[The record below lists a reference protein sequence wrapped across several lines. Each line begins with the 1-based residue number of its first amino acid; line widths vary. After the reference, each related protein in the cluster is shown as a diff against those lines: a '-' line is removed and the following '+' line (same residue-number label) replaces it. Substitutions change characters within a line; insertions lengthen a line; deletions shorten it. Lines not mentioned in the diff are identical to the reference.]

1 MRLRDRS
8 TRLRIAVPA
17 VLALLAAA
25 WAPSAFG
32 QYFGRNKVQYE
43 RFEYQVLKTEHF
55 DIYYYP
61 EEEKTIRMAG
71 QMAERWYKRFERLFD
86 HQLRGRQALIMYAS
100 HPQFEQTTALNEVMS
115 EGTGGV
121 TESLKR
127 RIILPFGGTLED
139 TDHVIGHELVHAFQ
153 YDMAAGP
160 GPNYNMQSASGLE
173 RAPLWMI
180 EGAAEYFSIGPVDA
194 HTAMWMRDLL
204 NRKKFPTIKDLY
216 NYYKYFPYRFGQ
228 AVWAYIGG
236 KYGDLAV
243 ARLMKDVIRG
253 FDYEKAIEKQL
264 GISVKQLGLDWQA
277 AMRKDYEAVGKATRK
292 PADLGKLLLQGTLDD
307 PYNIAPSLSP
317 DGKRFLFISSRDLF
331 SIDMFM
337 GDSATGKV
345 TRKITSTAIDPHF
358 QSIQFIGS
366 AGSWS
371 ADGSRFAFGAVSAGK
386 PVLAFL
392 DADGRRLEKED
403 IRLPQ
408 LGEILNPTWAPDGKR
423 IAFTALTGGTSDLCV
438 FDLVTKELKALTS
451 DVYGDLHPAWS
462 PDGRWIAFVTER
474 FGSDLAILHLG
485 GSRLALLNP
494 VSGEIKPLGGFLQ
507 GKSINP
513 QWSADSASVFF
524 VSDRGGISNVYR
536 VEVASGAQFQVTD
549 LYTGVSGITSLSPAL
564 SIASRS
570 GDALYSVYL
579 DGTYSIFSLD
589 KSRLAGTPV
598 RDVEVATTPAFL
610 PPLERSGSEVL
621 GLLRNPLYG
630 LPDAAAFTSQPYE
643 SKIGLDY
650 IAPPSIGMSTGRYG
664 TYAGGGVGF
673 LFSDML
679 GRHTIMAQAQV
690 SSRIIDSAFQVAY
703 FNTTRRT
710 NFGLVAQRIPY
721 QYGYYGYN
729 YDYVDGEFAYI
740 EQQLIYR
747 QIYYDLGSFASYP
760 FNAFRRFEVNGGLR
774 WVDFANTYYEYAY
787 SYYDGFLLSRDEYDL
802 ESADTLFMPY
812 VGAALVYDSSLFGA
826 TAPVV
831 GQSYRLEVTPTFGT
845 LKYTTVLADY
855 RKYIVPV
862 KPFTLAARLVYYGRY
877 GMGSSDDRLWPMYL
891 GYETTVRGYNY
902 NSFEANEKFD
912 YNRLY
917 GNTMALAN
925 FELRFPLF
933 GLLGLG
939 RGYYGIFPIDM
950 FAFFDAGIAWYSGEA
965 DPTYT
970 PFWASGGQL
979 KPLRSYGIGARANLF
994 GFLILGASY
1003 VKPMDRPDRPAYFQI
1018 TFYPGF

>member
-1 MRLRDRS
+1 MRGKDRS
-8 TRLRIAVPA
+8 TRMRIAAPA
-17 VLALLAAA
+17 ALLALAA
-25 WAPSAFG
+25 ALATPAFG

-43 RFEYQVLKTEHF
+43 RFDYQVLKTEHF
-55 DIYYYP
+55 DIYYYTG
-61 EEEKTIRMAG
+61 EEKAIRLAG

-100 HPQFEQTTALNEVMS
+100 HPQFEQTTALNEIMS
-115 EGTGGV
+115 EGTGGI

-160 GPNYNMQSASGLE
+160 GKTYGMPQSAGLE
-173 RAPLWMI
+173 RTPLWMI

-194 HTAMWMRDLL
+194 HTAMWMRDVL
-204 NRKKFPTIKDLY
+204 NRKKFPTIKNLY
-216 NYYKYFPYRFGQ
+216 NYYKYFPYRYGQ

-253 FDYEKAIEKQL
+253 FDYEKAIEKN
-264 GISVKQLGLDWQA
+264 LGLTVKKLGEDWEA
-277 AMRKDYEAVGKATRK
+277 AMRRDYGPVAKVSRK
-292 PADLGKLLLQGTLDD
+292 PADLGRLLLEGSLDD
-307 PYNIAPSLSP
+307 PYNIAPAISP
-317 DGKRFLFISSRDLF
+317 DGQRFLFISSRDLF

-337 GDSATGKV
+337 GDSKTGKV
-345 TRKITSTAIDPHF
+345 TRKITSTAVDPHF

-371 ADGSRFAFGAVSAGK
+371 SDGERFAFGAVSAGK

-392 DADGRRLEKED
+392 DGHGRRLEKED
-403 IRLPQ
+403 IRFPQ
-408 LGEILNPTWAPDGKR
+408 LGEILNPTWSPDGKR
-423 IAFTALTGGTSDLCV
+423 LAFSALTGGTSDLYLY
-438 FDLVTKELKALTS
+438 DLESRKLTNLTN
-451 DVYGDLHPAWS
+451 DDFGDLHPAWS
-462 PDGRWIAFVTER
+462 PDGRWIAFVSER
-474 FGSDLAILHLG
+474 FATDMSILSYG
-485 GSRLALLNP
+485 GCKLALLDP
-494 VSGEIKPLGGFLQ
+494 ATGEIKPLGGFLQ
-507 GKSINP
+507 GKVINP
-513 QWSADSASVFF
+513 QWSSDSASVFF

-536 VEVASGAQFQVTD
+536 VEVAGGAQFQVTA
-549 LYTGVSGITSLSPAL
+549 LYTGASGITSLSPAL

-570 GDALYSVYL
+570 NDVLYSVYE
-579 DGTYSIFSLD
+579 DGHYSIYSLD

-598 RDVEVATTPAFL
+598 KDLEVAATPAFL
-610 PPLERSGSEVL
+610 PPFDRSGSEVL

-630 LPDAAAFTSQPYE
+630 LADAAAFTSQPYQA
-643 SKIGLDY
+643 KIGLDY
-650 IAPPSIGMSTGRYG
+650 IAPPTIGMSTGRYG

-679 GRHTIMAQAQV
+679 GYHTIVAQAQV
-690 SSRIIDSAFQVAY
+690 SSRIVDSAFQVAY
-703 FNTTRRT
+703 YNTSRRT

-729 YDYVDGEFAYI
+729 YDYVDGELAYI

-747 QIYYDLGSFASYP
+747 QIFYDLGTYASHP
-760 FNAFRRFEVNGGLR
+760 FNPFQRFEVNGGLR
-774 WVDFANTYYEYAY
+774 WVDFSNTYYEYAY
-787 SYYDGFLLSRDEYDL
+787 SYYDGYLLQRNEYDL
-802 ESADTLFMPY
+802 ESAPTLFMPY

-845 LKYTTVLADY
+845 LHYTTLLADY
-855 RKYIVPV
+855 RKYVVPV
-862 KPFTLAARLVYYGRY
+862 KPVTLAARLVYYGRY
-877 GMGSSDDRLWPMYL
+877 GAGASDDRLWPMYL
-891 GYETTVRGYNY
+891 GYETIVRGYNY
-902 NSFEANEKFD
+902 DSFDSAESFD

-917 GNTMALAN
+917 GNSMVLAN
-925 FELRFPLF
+925 FEIRVPLF

-939 RGYYGIFPIDM
+939 RGYYGIFPLDM
-950 FAFFDAGIAWYSGEA
+950 FAFYDAGIAWYSGSTEA
-965 DPTYT
+965 AYT
-970 PFWASGGQL
+970 PFWKSGGEL
-979 KPLRSYGIGARANLF
+979 KPLRSYGVGLRANLF
-994 GFLILGASY
+994 GFLVLGVSY
-1003 VKPMDRPDRPAYFQI
+1003 VNPIDRPDRKPYLQV